1 MNTVNRACHPAVAF
15 LRALAFLALSN
26 AGVAVAFADE
36 PPPSVVDSQS
46 IIRSLKPASHSGAMT
61 RSLVIEPKESAGSE
75 AGGGSGKVTLDIRFA
90 NDSDHLTQAAQDQLA
105 QLGSAL
111 NSPELAKA
119 RFRIAGHTS
128 ATGSAEHNQ
137 KLSEGRA
144 RAVRSY
150 LVEHFKIAPG
160 RIEATGYGSSK
171 PLSDYPPGALQ
182 QRRVEIITLPPG

>member
-1 MNTVNRACHPAVAF
+1 MKITHRIRPSAVAL
-15 LRALAFLALSN
+15 LRLLPLLALAN
-26 AGVAVAFADE
+26 AGLTSARADE
-36 PPPSVVDSQS
+36 PPPAVLDSQS

-61 RSLVIEPKESAGSE
+61 RGLVIAPKESAGNE
-75 AGGGSGKVTLDIRFA
+75 AGAGSGKVTLDIRFA
-90 NDSDHLTQAAQDQLA
+90 NDSDRLTQAAQAQLA

-111 NSPELAKA
+111 NSPELAQA

-128 ATGSAEHNQ
+128 ATGAAEHNQ

-144 RAVRSY
+144 RAVRGY
-150 LVEHFKIAPG
+150 LVEHSRIAPE

-171 PLSDYPPGALQ
+171 PLPQYPPGALQ